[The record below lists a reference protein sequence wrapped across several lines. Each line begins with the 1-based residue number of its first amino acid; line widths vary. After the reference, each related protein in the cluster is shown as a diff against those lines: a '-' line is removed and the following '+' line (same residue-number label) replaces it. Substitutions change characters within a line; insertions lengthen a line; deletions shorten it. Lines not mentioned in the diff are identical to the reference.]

1 MLGNFETSFKIQST
15 DIGYCNHL
23 SEPSRQPVM
32 PYLEHADEGSDG
44 SHGVKGQFAD
54 VDFHDGQVPE
64 FRPRDEHKEQN
75 EGDNSEHQHQDP
87 YEQTLMRAC
96 AVHRVVVRVTFVRRL
111 RRQTRTTDARTSCSL
126 RCRRAT
132 DVLPHDVE
140 DGGADQRVFDG
151 AGEQEGAGVLHQGAH
166 DVGASALVDMVWSL
180 EATRHAVVRL

>member
-1 MLGNFETSFKIQST
+1 
-15 DIGYCNHL
+15 
-23 SEPSRQPVM
+23 M
-32 PYLEHADEGSDG
+32 PYLQHADEGSDG
-44 SHGVKGQFAD
+44 SHGVKRQFAD
-54 VDFHDGQVPE
+54 VDFHYGQVPE
-64 FRPRDEHKEQN
+64 LRSRDEHKEEN
-75 EGDNSEHQHQDP
+75 ERDNREHQHQDP

-111 RRQTRTTDARTSCSL
+111 WWQTRTTDARTSGSL

-140 DGGADQRVFDG
+140 DSGADQRVLDG

-180 EATRHAVVRL
+180 EAARHAMVGL